1 MVLAMTAVGTLVA
14 VGLLVVVY
22 HWRRPMVSR
31 WSSPRNKPWLR
42 EYRTLVEPSGRGMS
56 FAPDGI
62 EMTWNDSTHADARR
76 CAPSPRPWQYFL
88 REPFVVRYCR
98 NVWPRRSCDRNRM
111 NSSPVRR
118 LAEAVVGI

>member
-22 HWRRPMVSR
+22 HRRRPMVSR

-76 CAPSPRPWQYFL
+76 CAPMRAESLALHR
-88 REPFVVRYCR
+88 VVLVGMALLSY
-98 NVWPRRSCDRNRM
+98 
-111 NSSPVRR
+111 SPV
-118 LAEAVVGI
+118 AKFS